1 MIHWQELVLK
11 VILKYKNNPSIH
23 SIGEIYIKKFLLD
36 VLIKKRVLSYS
47 NDEISNLDTSKAFQD

>member
-1 MIHWQELVLK
+1 MTHWHELVLK

-23 SIGEIYIKKFLLD
+23 SIGEIYIKNFLLD

-47 NDEISNLDTSKAFQD
+47 NDEISNLDASKAFQD